1 MSELCFKINKKGFVT
16 ECLSQ
21 LEYSGLSIEVNK
33 HLSEQNLPNEITDLI
48 IKYLHENNYHCFRNI
63 EADNQYFN
71 FRFLGDPDECTCILN
86 NITSRVKRYFE
97 YDHYNNQF
105 KALVDSTFEI
115 IWSFDTN
122 FILTAANKAF
132 FDLRK
137 KVFNSNIQIG
147 DSFFKDVLES
157 RADKWKPIYEQV
169 LAGKKLY
176 FEDERMIGNQI
187 DYAEINLNPVYNRQ
201 GEIIGCM
208 GITRDI
214 NMRKKNEIEL
224 KEYTQKLEEFTF
236 KTSHELRRPLANIL
250 GIVPLLMEEK
260 NAEQFSLLLEA
271 LSVSTKELDME
282 VKAMNDAINK
292 KIK

>member
-21 LEYSGLSIEVNK
+21 LEDGGLSVLVNK
-33 HLSEQNLPNEITDLI
+33 HLSEQNLPKIITDLI
-48 IKYLHENNYHCFRNI
+48 SKYLHENNYHCFRNV
-63 EADNQYFN
+63 EADNQFFN
-71 FRFLGDPDECTCILN
+71 FRFLGGTDECACILN
-86 NITSRVKRYFE
+86 NITVRVKKYFE
-97 YDHYNNQF
+97 FDNNNNQF

-122 FILTAANKAF
+122 FILTAANQAF

-137 KVFNSNIQIG
+137 RVFNSNIKIG
-147 DSFFKDVLES
+147 DSFFKDVTEGKM
-157 RADKWKPIYEQV
+157 DKWKPIYEQV

-176 FEDERMIGNQI
+176 FEDERIISNQV
-187 DYAEINLNPVYNRQ
+187 DYAELNLNPVYNTKGQ
-201 GEIIGCM
+201 IIGCM

-214 NMRKKNEIEL
+214 NAGKKSEIER
-224 KEYTQKLEEFTF
+224 KNYTKKLEDFAF

-260 NAEQFSLLLEA
+260 NADQFTLLLEA
-271 LSVSTKELDME
+271 LNISAQELDLE
-282 VKAMNDAINK
+282 VKAMNDTINK
-292 KIK
+292 K